1 MLVTFAIKSIP
12 SHMDII
18 RLEGTDSKLYALI
31 APLAMNPA
39 ILRQNNNYPFK
50 TSGRYKWYIAMS
62 DGRVTGFM
70 PLKKNGAQ
78 LLIDN
83 YYISGDDSS
92 IIDTLLGAITGDIP
106 PDSSLEAL
114 VHKRHADDFRRNR
127 FLTGKEWTN
136 YEKMHYNQQ
145 KGITNDI
152 PTECI

>member
-1 MLVTFAIKSIP
+1 
-12 SHMDII
+12 MDII

-50 TSGRYKWYIAMS
+50 TSGRYQWYIAMT
-62 DGRVTGFM
+62 DGRVAGFM

-78 LLIDN
+78 FLIDN
-83 YYISGDDSS
+83 YYISGDDSAV
-92 IIDTLLGAITGDIP
+92 IDILLGAVTSDIL

-127 FLTGKEWTN
+127 FLTVKEWTN
-136 YEKMHYNQQ
+136 YDKMHYNHQ
-145 KGITNDI
+145 KEVTHDI